1 MGFAIQNA
9 GGTVVADVDTK
20 FKALA
25 VSIRPAE
32 VTGWFSLAGK
42 SGAATGIAANGL
54 IFVLRQAAAATLL
67 LVRRVGL
74 GFIATTGFTA
84 AQVLDFQMLIS
95 RAYTVGPSGGTALAI
110 TGNTNKH
117 RTSFASPTAIDC
129 RISTTAALTAG
140 TRTQDANFVS
150 MIGAY
155 ATAAGVGAII
165 PPSPTN
171 LFGHDPEDYPI
182 VLQQNEGIEVQVTT
196 TMGAGGVGNIYA
208 SVEFAEVTAYG
219 S

>member
-32 VTGWFSLAGK
+32 VTGWFSLADK
-42 SGAATGIAANGL
+42 SGAVTVINANGL
-54 IFVLRQAAAATLL
+54 VFVLRQAAATLL

-84 AQVLDFQMLIS
+84 AQVLDFQMRIS
-95 RAYTVGPSGGTALAI
+95 RAYTVGPTNGTALAV

-117 RTSFASPTAIDC
+117 RTSFDSPTAIDC
-129 RISTTAALTAG
+129 RISTTTALTPG
-140 TRTQDANFVS
+140 TRTQDTNFVG

-165 PPSPTN
+165 PPSRNN
-171 LFGHDPEDYPI
+171 LFDHDPEDYPI